1 MDALRITPE
10 NRAEAIARA
19 AKILCEGGVV
29 LLPTDTVYGLAAHP
43 DHPEA
48 LRRIYEIK
56 GRDFNKPIAFLAAD
70 ADAPARLGA
79 KISPAARAFAKRFWP
94 GSLTLILDCATG
106 KTEGFRVPDSAIAR
120 EIIAACGGLLHVTSA
135 NHSGEPPALC
145 IDETIQPVADLC
157 DLVIDDGPS
166 RVGIASTVVRD
177 TPDGWTVL
185 REGAATRAMLEECAR
200 TAKGSAS

>member
-10 NRAEAIARA
+10 NRAEAVARA
-19 AKILCEGGVV
+19 AKILRDGGVV
-29 LLPTDTVYGLAAHP
+29 LFPTDTVYGLAAHP
-43 DHPEA
+43 AHPEA

-56 GRDFNKPIAFLAAD
+56 GRDFNKPIAFLASD
-70 ADAPARLGA
+70 AEALDRFGAR
-79 KISPAARAFAKRFWP
+79 ISAAARAFAKRFWP

-106 KTEGFRVPDSAIAR
+106 KTEGFRVPDSTIAR

-135 NHSGEPPALC
+135 NRSGEPPALC
-145 IDETIQPVADLC
+145 IDEAIAPVAGLC

-177 TPDGWTVL
+177 TAEGWTIL
-185 REGAATRAMLEECAR
+185 REGGATRAMLEECAR
-200 TAKGSAS
+200 TAGSAPS